1 MIWGFISLKN
11 RCGDK
16 VNKIFYEKSSP
27 GSANIGQNCHH
38 YSHQQQRKANR
49 VNKKIK
55 RINWSPEC
63 IYGMRRSIIIN
74 VFLIVGAFR

>member
-16 VNKIFYEKSSP
+16 FPGKCKHRIELSSLQPSATEKGKSL
-27 GSANIGQNCHH
+27 
-38 YSHQQQRKANR
+38 
-49 VNKKIK
+49 K